1 MKMLPLVPAALVLSA
16 LAGLAALA
24 PAAAP
29 TPYNLDRA
37 VEAQN
42 QLALERPDD
51 PAVWNDLGNLLTLR
65 PELEK
70 AESAYRRAIELDPE
84 DPTPRFNLALLLDRR
99 GERLASFRELK
110 RVLELDPGH
119 AWAHY
124 QIGVHYHRWKVDP
137 LAERAYARAFR
148 LDPTLADARKNPQV
162 LDNELAT
169 RAMLR
174 AHGRAGEDLLPPR
187 TYQEPARIA
196 GLMIDAPRGAAREPE
211 ASGEAG
217 GYARLAGGGTAAP
230 AAAAPQSDEQPAE
243 VEAKTLTAR
252 DLEPGRS
259 VNQVTAPG
267 GAVIGGA
274 VGAPARGTATTPG
287 ARTPRTFGGRVR
299 PTPGNQPT
307 PPAAGGP
314 AGGPGFTPGNDSTG
328 RLELR
333 LLPPEAAAA
342 G

>member
-1 MKMLPLVPAALVLSA
+1 MLPLVPAALVLSA
-16 LAGLAALA
+16 LAGLAGLA
-24 PAAAP
+24 PAASP
-29 TPYNLDRA
+29 PPFHLDRA
-37 VEAQN
+37 IEAQN

-99 GERLASFRELK
+99 GEHLASFRELK
-110 RVLELDPGH
+110 RVLELDPEH

-124 QIGVHYHRWKVDP
+124 QVGVHYHRWKVDP

-148 LDPTLADARKNPQV
+148 LDPSLADARRNPQV

-196 GLMIDAPRGAAREPE
+196 GLLIDTPPGAAPQPE

-217 GYARLAGGGTAAP
+217 GFARLASGGTAAP
-230 AAAAPQSDEQPAE
+230 AAPAPKSDEESPEAE
-243 VEAKTLTAR
+243 PKTLSAR

-259 VNQVTAPG
+259 INQVTAPG

-274 VGAPARGTATTPG
+274 PARGAAATPG
-287 ARTPRTFGGRVR
+287 ARTPRTFGGRAR
-299 PTPGNQPT
+299 PTPTNPQA
-307 PPAAGGP
+307 PPAAGGSS
-314 AGGPGFTPGNDSTG
+314 GGPAFTPSNDSTG

-333 LLPPEAAAA
+333 LLPPAADAA